1 MSDETKQP
9 EPSPPSN
16 GERLH
21 IYFLPNLMT
30 AGNLLCGFLALTF
43 IVQVVPDSTGSEGP
57 VFSEA
62 DIDKIKNALWLILG
76 AFVFDGL
83 DGRIARLI
91 GKESPFGLQFD
102 SLADIISFGAAPA
115 FLMQRVILHDFN
127 VEIERPD
134 AHPPG
139 GEPMAL
145 GQALGL
151 VVASVYL
158 LCGALRLAR
167 YNCLSA
173 MPNSG
178 NSREFLG
185 FPIPASAAMVASL
198 TMFLIWLEEKNLP
211 TSSWRWVLLALLVFL
226 SVMMV
231 SEVKYPSFKKL
242 DFRSRRPFIKF
253 VAAVVV
259 VACFVFLWT
268 YLVPIVL
275 PLIFTAY
282 LVYGFVRPR
291 LSRKLRREIEEDF
304 DDE

>member
-1 MSDETKQP
+1 VSDEIP
-9 EPSPPSN
+9 ESLPDTPAN
-16 GERLH
+16 GERLR
-21 IYFLPNLMT
+21 IYLLPNLMT

-43 IVQVVPDSTGSEGP
+43 IVQVVPDPTGSEGP
-57 VFSEA
+57 VFSLT
-62 DIDKIKNALWLILG
+62 DIEKIKNALWLILG
-76 AFVFDGL
+76 AFVFDAL

-115 FLMQRVILHDFN
+115 FLMQRVILHDF
-127 VEIERPD
+127 ET
-134 AHPPG
+134 
-139 GEPMAL
+139 
-145 GQALGL
+145 LGL

-167 YNCLSA
+167 YNCLSV
-173 MPNSG
+173 MPDYG

-198 TMFLIWLEEKNLP
+198 TMFLVWLDAENLP
-211 TSSWRWVLLALLVFL
+211 TSSWRWVLLVVLVFL

-242 DFRSRRPFIKF
+242 DFRSRRPFAKF
-253 VAAVVV
+253 VGAVVV
-259 VACFVFLWT
+259 VACFVFLWK

-275 PLIFTAY
+275 PLIFTSY

>member
-1 MSDETKQP
+1 MSDETQQP
-9 EPSPPSN
+9 EPSPPAN

-43 IVQVVPDSTGSEGP
+43 IVQVVPGSEGAGCCGSLLCLCGRE
-57 VFSEA
+57 FSPA
-62 DIDKIKNALWLILG
+62 DIDNIKNALWLILG

-83 DGRIARLI
+83 DGRIARLV

-102 SLADIISFGAAPA
+102 SLADIVSFGVAPA
-115 FLMQRVILHDFN
+115 FLVQRVILHDFN
-127 VEIERPD
+127 IEIER
-134 AHPPG
+134 
-139 GEPMAL
+139 
-145 GQALGL
+145 LGL

-167 YNCLSA
+167 YNCLSV
-173 MPNSG
+173 MPDSE

-198 TMFLIWLEEKNLP
+198 TMFLVWLEEKNLP
-211 TSSWRWVLLALLVFL
+211 TSSWRWILLVLLVFL

-242 DFRSRRPFIKF
+242 DFRSRRPFTKF

-259 VACFVFLWT
+259 VACFVFLWK

-275 PLIFTAY
+275 PLIFTSY

>member
-1 MSDETKQP
+1 VSDETQQP
-9 EPSPPSN
+9 EPSPPAN

-43 IVQVVPDSTGSEGP
+43 IVQVVPDPTGSEGP
-57 VFSEA
+57 VFSA
-62 DIDKIKNALWLILG
+62 TDIEKIKNALWLILG

-83 DGRIARLI
+83 DGRIARLV

-127 VEIERPD
+127 VVSER
-134 AHPPG
+134 
-139 GEPMAL
+139 
-145 GQALGL
+145 LGL

-173 MPNSG
+173 MPDSG

-242 DFRSRRPFIKF
+242 DFRSRRPFTKF
-253 VAAVVV
+253 VTAVVV
-259 VACFVFLWT
+259 VACFVFLWK

-275 PLIFTAY
+275 PLIFISY

>member
-1 MSDETKQP
+1 MSDEIP
-9 EPSPPSN
+9 ESLPDTPAT
-16 GERLH
+16 GERLR
-21 IYFLPNLMT
+21 IYLLPNLMT

-43 IVQVVPDSTGSEGP
+43 IVQVVPDPTGSEGP
-57 VFSEA
+57 VFSLT
-62 DIDKIKNALWLILG
+62 DIEKIKNALWLILG
-76 AFVFDGL
+76 AFVFDAL

-115 FLMQRVILHDFN
+115 FLMQRVILHDF
-127 VEIERPD
+127 ET
-134 AHPPG
+134 
-139 GEPMAL
+139 
-145 GQALGL
+145 LGL

-167 YNCLSA
+167 YNCLSV
-173 MPNSG
+173 MPDSG

-198 TMFLIWLEEKNLP
+198 TMFLVWLDAENLP
-211 TSSWRWVLLALLVFL
+211 TSSWRWVLLVVLVFL

-231 SEVKYPSFKKL
+231 SEIKYPSFKKL
-242 DFRSRRPFIKF
+242 DFRSRRPFAKF
-253 VAAVVV
+253 VGAVVV
-259 VACFVFLWT
+259 VACFVFLWK

-275 PLIFTAY
+275 PLIFTSY

>member
-1 MSDETKQP
+1 MSDEIP
-9 EPSPPSN
+9 ESLPDTPAN
-16 GERLH
+16 GERLR
-21 IYFLPNLMT
+21 IYLLPNLMT

-57 VFSEA
+57 VFSLT
-62 DIDKIKNALWLILG
+62 DIEKIKNALWLILG
-76 AFVFDGL
+76 AFVFDAL

-115 FLMQRVILHDFN
+115 FLMQRVILHDF
-127 VEIERPD
+127 ET
-134 AHPPG
+134 
-139 GEPMAL
+139 
-145 GQALGL
+145 LGL

-167 YNCLSA
+167 YNCLSV
-173 MPNSG
+173 MPDYG

-198 TMFLIWLEEKNLP
+198 TMFLVWLDAENLP
-211 TSSWRWVLLALLVFL
+211 TSSWRWVLLVVLVFL

-242 DFRSRRPFIKF
+242 DFRSRRPFAKF
-253 VAAVVV
+253 VGAVVV
-259 VACFVFLWT
+259 VACFVFLWK

-275 PLIFTAY
+275 PLIFTSY

>member
-1 MSDETKQP
+1 MSDKTR
-9 EPSPPSN
+9 EPLSATSAN
-16 GERLH
+16 RERLR

-43 IVQVVPDSTGSEGP
+43 IVQVVPDQSGTQGP
-57 VFSEA
+57 VFSPT
-62 DIDKIKNALWLILG
+62 DIEKIKNALWLILG

-115 FLMQRVILHDFN
+115 FLMQRVILHDFD
-127 VEIERPD
+127 VELER
-134 AHPPG
+134 
-139 GEPMAL
+139 
-145 GQALGL
+145 LGL

-167 YNCLSA
+167 YNCLAETSA
-173 MPNSG
+173 DG
-178 NSREFLG
+178 NNREFLG

-198 TMFLIWLEEKNLP
+198 TMFLVWLEEKNLP
-211 TSSWRWVLLALLVFL
+211 TSSWRWVLLAVLVFL

-242 DFRSRRPFIKF
+242 DFRSRRPFTKF
-253 VAAVVV
+253 VVAVVV
-259 VACFVFLWT
+259 AVCFVFLWE
-268 YLVPIVL
+268 YLVPLVL
-275 PLIFTAY
+275 PLIFTSY

-304 DDE
+304 DEE

>member
-1 MSDETKQP
+1 VSDETPQQDT
-9 EPSPPSN
+9 PPS
-16 GERLH
+16 GERLR
-21 IYFLPNLMT
+21 IFFLPNLMT

-43 IVQVVPDSTGSEGP
+43 IVQVVPDPTGSEGP

-62 DIDKIKNALWLILG
+62 DIEKIKNALWLILG
-76 AFVFDGL
+76 AFVFDAL
-83 DGRIARLI
+83 DGRIARLV

-115 FLMQRVILHDFN
+115 FLVQRVILHDF
-127 VEIERPD
+127 ER
-134 AHPPG
+134 
-139 GEPMAL
+139 
-145 GQALGL
+145 LGL

-167 YNCLSA
+167 YNCLSV
-173 MPNSG
+173 MPGSA

-198 TMFLIWLEEKNLP
+198 TMFLVWFVEKNLP
-211 TSSWRWVLLALLVFL
+211 GDAAGSGETITVTMDATSSWRWVLLVVLVFL

-242 DFRSRRPFIKF
+242 DFRSRRPFAKF
-253 VAAVVV
+253 AGAVVV
-259 VACFVFLWT
+259 VACFVFLWK

-275 PLIFTAY
+275 PLIFTSY

>member
-1 MSDETKQP
+1 MSDDTQQP
-9 EPSPPSN
+9 EPSPPAN

-43 IVQVVPDSTGSEGP
+43 IVQVVPDPTGSEGP
-57 VFSEA
+57 VFSA
-62 DIDKIKNALWLILG
+62 TDIEKIKNALWLILG

-83 DGRIARLI
+83 DGRIARLV

-127 VEIERPD
+127 VVSER
-134 AHPPG
+134 
-139 GEPMAL
+139 
-145 GQALGL
+145 LGL

-173 MPNSG
+173 MPDSG

-242 DFRSRRPFIKF
+242 DFRSRRPFTKF
-253 VAAVVV
+253 VTAVVV
-259 VACFVFLWT
+259 VACFVFLWK

-275 PLIFTAY
+275 PLIFTSY

>member
-1 MSDETKQP
+1 MSDETRQR
-9 EPSPPSN
+9 EPSQPAN
-16 GERLH
+16 VERLH

-43 IVQVVPDSTGSEGP
+43 IVQVVPEGP
-57 VFSEA
+57 VFSDA
-62 DIDKIKNALWLILG
+62 DVEKIKNALWLILG

-115 FLMQRVILHDFN
+115 FLMQRVILHDFD
-127 VEIERPD
+127 VELER
-134 AHPPG
+134 
-139 GEPMAL
+139 
-145 GQALGL
+145 LGL

-173 MPNSG
+173 MPDSG

-198 TMFLIWLEEKNLP
+198 TMFLVWLEEKNLP
-211 TSSWRWVLLALLVFL
+211 TSSWRWVLLAVLVFL

-242 DFRSRRPFIKF
+242 DFRSRRPFTKF
-253 VAAVVV
+253 VVAVVV
-259 VACFVFLWT
+259 IACFVFLWK

-275 PLIFTAY
+275 PLIFTSY

-304 DDE
+304 DDV

>member
-1 MSDETKQP
+1 VSDETQQP
-9 EPSPPSN
+9 EPSPPAN

-43 IVQVVPDSTGSEGP
+43 IVQVVPDPTGSEGP
-57 VFSEA
+57 VFSA
-62 DIDKIKNALWLILG
+62 TDIEKIKNALWLIMG

-83 DGRIARLI
+83 DGRIARLV

-127 VEIERPD
+127 VVSER
-134 AHPPG
+134 
-139 GEPMAL
+139 
-145 GQALGL
+145 LGL

-173 MPNSG
+173 MPDSG

-242 DFRSRRPFIKF
+242 DFRSRRPFTKF

-259 VACFVFLWT
+259 IACFVFLWK

-275 PLIFTAY
+275 PLIFTSY

>member
-1 MSDETKQP
+1 MSDEIP
-9 EPSPPSN
+9 ESLPDTPAN
-16 GERLH
+16 GERLR
-21 IYFLPNLMT
+21 IYLLPNLMT

-43 IVQVVPDSTGSEGP
+43 IVQVVPDPTGSEGP
-57 VFSEA
+57 VFSLT
-62 DIDKIKNALWLILG
+62 DIEKIKNALWLILG
-76 AFVFDGL
+76 AFVFDAL

-115 FLMQRVILHDFN
+115 FLMQRVILHDF
-127 VEIERPD
+127 ET
-134 AHPPG
+134 
-139 GEPMAL
+139 
-145 GQALGL
+145 LGL

-167 YNCLSA
+167 YNCLSV
-173 MPNSG
+173 MPDYG

-198 TMFLIWLEEKNLP
+198 TMFLVWLDAENLP
-211 TSSWRWVLLALLVFL
+211 TSSWRWVLLVVLVFL

-231 SEVKYPSFKKL
+231 SEIKYPSFKKL
-242 DFRSRRPFIKF
+242 DFRSRRPFAKF
-253 VAAVVV
+253 VGAVVV
-259 VACFVFLWT
+259 VACFVFLWK

-275 PLIFTAY
+275 PLIFTSY

>member
-1 MSDETKQP
+1 VSDETKQP
-9 EPSPPSN
+9 EPSPPAN

-43 IVQVVPDSTGSEGP
+43 IVQVVPDPTGSEP
-57 VFSEA
+57 VFSA
-62 DIDKIKNALWLILG
+62 TDIEKIKNALWLILG

-83 DGRIARLI
+83 DGRIARLV
-91 GKESPFGLQFD
+91 GKESQFGLQFD

-127 VEIERPD
+127 VEIER
-134 AHPPG
+134 
-139 GEPMAL
+139 
-145 GQALGL
+145 L

-259 VACFVFLWT
+259 VACFVFLWK

-275 PLIFTAY
+275 PLIFTSY

>member
-1 MSDETKQP
+1 MSDETQQP
-9 EPSPPSN
+9 EPSPPAN

-43 IVQVVPDSTGSEGP
+43 IVQVVPDPTGSEGP
-57 VFSEA
+57 VFSA
-62 DIDKIKNALWLILG
+62 TDIEKIKNALWLILG

-83 DGRIARLI
+83 DGRIARLV

-127 VEIERPD
+127 VVSER
-134 AHPPG
+134 
-139 GEPMAL
+139 
-145 GQALGL
+145 LGL

-178 NSREFLG
+178 HTTEFLG

-198 TMFLIWLEEKNLP
+198 TMFLVWLEEKNLP

-242 DFRSRRPFIKF
+242 DFRSRRPFTKF

-259 VACFVFLWT
+259 VACFVFLWK

-275 PLIFTAY
+275 PLIFTSY

>member
-1 MSDETKQP
+1 MSDETQQP

-127 VEIERPD
+127 VEIER
-134 AHPPG
+134 
-139 GEPMAL
+139 
-145 GQALGL
+145 LGL

-259 VACFVFLWT
+259 VACFVFLWK

-275 PLIFTAY
+275 PLIFTSY

>member
-1 MSDETKQP
+1 M
-9 EPSPPSN
+9 
-16 GERLH
+16 H

-43 IVQVVPDSTGSEGP
+43 IVQVVPDPTGSEP
-57 VFSEA
+57 VFSA
-62 DIDKIKNALWLILG
+62 TDIEKIKNALWLILG

-127 VEIERPD
+127 VEIER
-134 AHPPG
+134 
-139 GEPMAL
+139 
-145 GQALGL
+145 LGL

-167 YNCLSA
+167 YNCLSV
-173 MPNSG
+173 MPDSG

-242 DFRSRRPFIKF
+242 DFRSRRPFTKF

-259 VACFVFLWT
+259 VACFVFLWK

-275 PLIFTAY
+275 PLIFTSY

>member
-1 MSDETKQP
+1 VSDEIP
-9 EPSPPSN
+9 ESLPDTPAN
-16 GERLH
+16 GERLR
-21 IYFLPNLMT
+21 IYLLPNLMT

-43 IVQVVPDSTGSEGP
+43 IVQVVPDPTGSEGP
-57 VFSEA
+57 VFSLT
-62 DIDKIKNALWLILG
+62 DIEKIKNALWLILG
-76 AFVFDGL
+76 AFVFDAL

-115 FLMQRVILHDFN
+115 FLMQRVILHDF
-127 VEIERPD
+127 ET
-134 AHPPG
+134 
-139 GEPMAL
+139 
-145 GQALGL
+145 LGL

-167 YNCLSA
+167 YNCLSV
-173 MPNSG
+173 MPDSG

-198 TMFLIWLEEKNLP
+198 TMFLVWLDAENLP
-211 TSSWRWVLLALLVFL
+211 TSSWRWVLLVVLVFL

-242 DFRSRRPFIKF
+242 DFRSRRPFAKF
-253 VAAVVV
+253 VGAVVV
-259 VACFVFLWT
+259 VACFVFLWK

-275 PLIFTAY
+275 PLIFTSY

>member
-1 MSDETKQP
+1 M
-9 EPSPPSN
+9 
-16 GERLH
+16 H

-30 AGNLLCGFLALTF
+30 AGNLWCGFLALTF
-43 IVQVVPDSTGSEGP
+43 IVQVAPDQTASEGA
-57 VFSEA
+57 VFSVL
-62 DIDKIKNALWLILG
+62 DIEKIKNALWLILG

-83 DGRIARLI
+83 DGRIARLV

-102 SLADIISFGAAPA
+102 SLADIISFGVAPA
-115 FLMQRVILHDFN
+115 FLVQRVILHDFD
-127 VEIERPD
+127 VELER
-134 AHPPG
+134 
-139 GEPMAL
+139 
-145 GQALGL
+145 LGL

-173 MPNSG
+173 MPDSG

-198 TMFLIWLEEKNLP
+198 TMFLVWLEEKILP

-242 DFRSRRPFIKF
+242 DFRSRRPFTKF
-253 VAAVVV
+253 VVAVVV
-259 VACFVFLWT
+259 VACFVFLWK

-275 PLIFTAY
+275 PLIFTSY

>member
-1 MSDETKQP
+1 MSDEIP
-9 EPSPPSN
+9 ESLPDTPAN
-16 GERLH
+16 GERLR
-21 IYFLPNLMT
+21 IYLLPNLMT

-43 IVQVVPDSTGSEGP
+43 IVQVVPDPTGSEGP
-57 VFSEA
+57 VFSLT
-62 DIDKIKNALWLILG
+62 DIEKIKNALWLILG
-76 AFVFDGL
+76 AFVFDAL

-115 FLMQRVILHDFN
+115 FLMQRVILHDF
-127 VEIERPD
+127 ET
-134 AHPPG
+134 
-139 GEPMAL
+139 
-145 GQALGL
+145 LGL

-167 YNCLSA
+167 YNCLSV
-173 MPNSG
+173 MSDSG

-198 TMFLIWLEEKNLP
+198 TMFLVWLDAENLP
-211 TSSWRWVLLALLVFL
+211 TSSWRWVLLVVLVFL

-242 DFRSRRPFIKF
+242 DFRSRRPFAKF
-253 VAAVVV
+253 VGAVVV
-259 VACFVFLWT
+259 VACFVFLWK

-275 PLIFTAY
+275 PLIFTSY

>member
-1 MSDETKQP
+1 MSDETQQP

-127 VEIERPD
+127 VEIER
-134 AHPPG
+134 
-139 GEPMAL
+139 
-145 GQALGL
+145 LGL

-242 DFRSRRPFIKF
+242 DFRSRRPFTKF
-253 VAAVVV
+253 VIAVVV
-259 VACFVFLWT
+259 VACFVFLWK

-275 PLIFTAY
+275 PLIFTSY

>member
-1 MSDETKQP
+1 MSDETQQP

-127 VEIERPD
+127 VEIER
-134 AHPPG
+134 
-139 GEPMAL
+139 
-145 GQALGL
+145 LGL

-173 MPNSG
+173 IPNSG

-268 YLVPIVL
+268 YIVPIVL

-291 LSRKLRREIEEDF
+291 LSRKLRREIEEDC

>member
-1 MSDETKQP
+1 MSDEIP
-9 EPSPPSN
+9 ESLPDTPAN
-16 GERLH
+16 GERLR
-21 IYFLPNLMT
+21 IYLLPNLMT

-43 IVQVVPDSTGSEGP
+43 IVQVVPDPTGSEGP
-57 VFSEA
+57 VFSLT
-62 DIDKIKNALWLILG
+62 DIEKIKNALWLILG
-76 AFVFDGL
+76 AFVFDAL

-115 FLMQRVILHDFN
+115 FLMQRVILHDF
-127 VEIERPD
+127 ET
-134 AHPPG
+134 
-139 GEPMAL
+139 
-145 GQALGL
+145 LGL

-167 YNCLSA
+167 YNCLSV
-173 MPNSG
+173 MPDSG

-198 TMFLIWLEEKNLP
+198 TMFLVWLDAENLP
-211 TSSWRWVLLALLVFL
+211 TSSWRWVLLLVLVFL

-242 DFRSRRPFIKF
+242 DFRSRRPFAKF
-253 VAAVVV
+253 VGAVVV
-259 VACFVFLWT
+259 VACFVFLWK

-275 PLIFTAY
+275 PLIFT
-282 LVYGFVRPR
+282 
-291 LSRKLRREIEEDF
+291 S
-304 DDE
+304 

>member
-1 MSDETKQP
+1 MSDETQQR
-9 EPSPPSN
+9 EPSPPAN

-43 IVQVVPDSTGSEGP
+43 IVQVVPDQTGSEGP
-57 VFSEA
+57 VFSAA
-62 DIDKIKNALWLILG
+62 DIEKIKNALWLILG

-83 DGRIARLI
+83 DGRIARLV

-127 VEIERPD
+127 VVSER
-134 AHPPG
+134 
-139 GEPMAL
+139 
-145 GQALGL
+145 LGL

-173 MPNSG
+173 MPDSG

-242 DFRSRRPFIKF
+242 DFRSRRPFTKF
-253 VAAVVV
+253 VTAVVV
-259 VACFVFLWT
+259 VACFVFLWK

-275 PLIFTAY
+275 PLIFTSY

>member
-1 MSDETKQP
+1 MSDETQQP
-9 EPSPPSN
+9 EPSPPAN

-43 IVQVVPDSTGSEGP
+43 IVQVVPDPTGSEGP
-57 VFSEA
+57 VFSA
-62 DIDKIKNALWLILG
+62 TDIEKIKNALWLILG

-83 DGRIARLI
+83 DGRIARLV

-127 VEIERPD
+127 VVSER
-134 AHPPG
+134 
-139 GEPMAL
+139 
-145 GQALGL
+145 LGL

-173 MPNSG
+173 MPDSG

-242 DFRSRRPFIKF
+242 DFRLRRPFTKF

-259 VACFVFLWT
+259 VACFVFLWK

-275 PLIFTAY
+275 PLIFTSY

>member
-1 MSDETKQP
+1 MSDEIP
-9 EPSPPSN
+9 ESLPDTPAN
-16 GERLH
+16 GERLR
-21 IYFLPNLMT
+21 IYLLPNLMT

-43 IVQVVPDSTGSEGP
+43 IVQVVPDPTGSEGP
-57 VFSEA
+57 VFSLT
-62 DIDKIKNALWLILG
+62 DIEKIKNALWLIMG
-76 AFVFDGL
+76 AFLFDAL

-115 FLMQRVILHDFN
+115 FLMQRVILHDF
-127 VEIERPD
+127 ET
-134 AHPPG
+134 
-139 GEPMAL
+139 
-145 GQALGL
+145 LGL

-167 YNCLSA
+167 YNCLSV
-173 MPNSG
+173 MSDSG

-198 TMFLIWLEEKNLP
+198 TMFLVWLDAENLP
-211 TSSWRWVLLALLVFL
+211 TSSWRWVLLVVLVFL

-242 DFRSRRPFIKF
+242 DFRSRRPFAKF
-253 VAAVVV
+253 VGAVVV
-259 VACFVFLWT
+259 VACFVFLWK

-275 PLIFTAY
+275 PLIFTSY

>member
-1 MSDETKQP
+1 M
-9 EPSPPSN
+9 
-16 GERLH
+16 H

-43 IVQVVPDSTGSEGP
+43 IVQVVPGPTGSEGQ
-57 VFSEA
+57 VFSAVDLE
-62 DIDKIKNALWLILG
+62 KIKNALWLILG

-178 NSREFLG
+178 HSTEFLG

-259 VACFVFLWT
+259 VACFVFLWK

-275 PLIFTAY
+275 PLIFTSY

>member
-9 EPSPPSN
+9 EPSPPAN

-21 IYFLPNLMT
+21 IYFQPNLMT

-43 IVQVVPDSTGSEGP
+43 IVQVVPDPTGSEP
-57 VFSEA
+57 VFSA
-62 DIDKIKNALWLILG
+62 TDIEKIKNALWLILG

-83 DGRIARLI
+83 DGRIARLV
-91 GKESPFGLQFD
+91 GKESQFGLQFD

-127 VEIERPD
+127 VEIER
-134 AHPPG
+134 
-139 GEPMAL
+139 
-145 GQALGL
+145 LGL

-242 DFRSRRPFIKF
+242 DFRSRRPFTKF

-259 VACFVFLWT
+259 VACFVFLWK

-275 PLIFTAY
+275 PLIFTSY

>member
-1 MSDETKQP
+1 VSDETP
-9 EPSPPSN
+9 EPLPATSAN

-43 IVQVVPDSTGSEGP
+43 IVQVVPGSEGAGCCGSLLCLCGRE
-57 VFSEA
+57 FSPA
-62 DIDKIKNALWLILG
+62 DIDNIKNALWLILG

-83 DGRIARLI
+83 DGRIARLV

-127 VEIERPD
+127 VVSER
-134 AHPPG
+134 
-139 GEPMAL
+139 
-145 GQALGL
+145 LGL

-167 YNCLSA
+167 YNCLSV
-173 MPNSG
+173 MPDSG

-242 DFRSRRPFIKF
+242 DFRSRRPFTKF

-259 VACFVFLWT
+259 VACFVFLWK

-275 PLIFTAY
+275 PLIFTSY

>member
-1 MSDETKQP
+1 MSDETPQQDT
-9 EPSPPSN
+9 PPS
-16 GERLH
+16 GERLR
-21 IYFLPNLMT
+21 IFFLPNLMT

-43 IVQVVPDSTGSEGP
+43 IVQVVPDPTGSEGP

-62 DIDKIKNALWLILG
+62 DIEKIKNALWLILG
-76 AFVFDGL
+76 AFVFDAL
-83 DGRIARLI
+83 DGRIARLV

-115 FLMQRVILHDFN
+115 FLVQRVILHDF
-127 VEIERPD
+127 ER
-134 AHPPG
+134 
-139 GEPMAL
+139 
-145 GQALGL
+145 LGL

-167 YNCLSA
+167 YNCLSV
-173 MPNSG
+173 MPGSA

-198 TMFLIWLEEKNLP
+198 TMFLVWFVEKNLP
-211 TSSWRWVLLALLVFL
+211 GDTAGSGETITVTMDATSSWRWVLLVVLVFL

-242 DFRSRRPFIKF
+242 DFRSRRPFAKF
-253 VAAVVV
+253 AGAVVV
-259 VACFVFLWT
+259 VACFVFLWK

-275 PLIFTAY
+275 PLIFTSY

>member
-1 MSDETKQP
+1 MSDETQQP
-9 EPSPPSN
+9 EPSPPAN

-43 IVQVVPDSTGSEGP
+43 IVQVVPDQTGSEGP
-57 VFSEA
+57 VFSAA
-62 DIDKIKNALWLILG
+62 DIEKIKNALWLILG

-83 DGRIARLI
+83 DGRIARLV

-127 VEIERPD
+127 VVSER
-134 AHPPG
+134 
-139 GEPMAL
+139 
-145 GQALGL
+145 LGL

-173 MPNSG
+173 MPDSG

-198 TMFLIWLEEKNLP
+198 TMFLVWLEEKNLP
-211 TSSWRWVLLALLVFL
+211 TSSWRWVLLAVLVFL

-242 DFRSRRPFIKF
+242 DFRSRRPFTKF
-253 VAAVVV
+253 VVAVVV
-259 VACFVFLWT
+259 VACFVFLWK

-275 PLIFTAY
+275 PLIFTSY

>member
-1 MSDETKQP
+1 MSDETQQR
-9 EPSPPSN
+9 EPSQPAN
-16 GERLH
+16 VERLH

-43 IVQVVPDSTGSEGP
+43 IVQVVPEGP
-57 VFSEA
+57 VFSDA
-62 DIDKIKNALWLILG
+62 DVEKIKNALWLILG

-115 FLMQRVILHDFN
+115 FLMQRVILHDFD
-127 VEIERPD
+127 VELER
-134 AHPPG
+134 
-139 GEPMAL
+139 
-145 GQALGL
+145 LGL

-173 MPNSG
+173 MPDSG
-178 NSREFLG
+178 DSREFLG

-198 TMFLIWLEEKNLP
+198 TMFLVWLEEKNLP
-211 TSSWRWVLLALLVFL
+211 TSSWRWVLLAVLVFL

-242 DFRSRRPFIKF
+242 DFRSRRPFTKF
-253 VAAVVV
+253 VVAVVV
-259 VACFVFLWT
+259 IACFVFLWK

-275 PLIFTAY
+275 PLIFTSY

>member
-1 MSDETKQP
+1 MSDEIPQP
-9 EPSPPSN
+9 DTPPS
-16 GERLH
+16 GERLR
-21 IYFLPNLMT
+21 IFFLPNLMT

-43 IVQVVPDSTGSEGP
+43 IVQVVPDPTGSEGP
-57 VFSEA
+57 VFSEP
-62 DIDKIKNALWLILG
+62 DIEKIKNALWLIMG
-76 AFVFDGL
+76 AFLFDAL

-115 FLMQRVILHDFN
+115 FLMQRVILHDF
-127 VEIERPD
+127 ER
-134 AHPPG
+134 
-139 GEPMAL
+139 
-145 GQALGL
+145 LGL

-167 YNCLSA
+167 YNCLA
-173 MPNSG
+173 ALPDSG
-178 NSREFLG
+178 NSQEFLG
-185 FPIPASAAMVASL
+185 LPIPASAAMVASL
-198 TMFLIWLEEKNLP
+198 TMFLVWLEEKDLP
-211 TSSWRWVLLALLVFL
+211 SSSWRWVLLAVLVFL

-242 DFRSRRPFIKF
+242 DFRSRRPFAKF
-253 VAAVVV
+253 AGAVVV
-259 VACFVFLWT
+259 VACFVFLWQ

-275 PLIFTAY
+275 PLIFTSY

>member
-1 MSDETKQP
+1 MSDETQQP

-102 SLADIISFGAAPA
+102 SLADSISFGAAPA

-127 VEIERPD
+127 VEIER
-134 AHPPG
+134 
-139 GEPMAL
+139 
-145 GQALGL
+145 LGL

>member
-1 MSDETKQP
+1 MSDETQQP
-9 EPSPPSN
+9 EPSPPAN

-43 IVQVVPDSTGSEGP
+43 IVQVVPDPTGSEGP
-57 VFSEA
+57 VFSA
-62 DIDKIKNALWLILG
+62 TDIEKIKNALWLILG

-83 DGRIARLI
+83 DGRIARLV
-91 GKESPFGLQFD
+91 GKESSFGLQFD

-127 VEIERPD
+127 VVSER
-134 AHPPG
+134 
-139 GEPMAL
+139 
-145 GQALGL
+145 LGL

-173 MPNSG
+173 MPDSG

-242 DFRSRRPFIKF
+242 DFRSRRPFTKF

-259 VACFVFLWT
+259 VACFVFLWK

-275 PLIFTAY
+275 PLIFTSY

>member
-1 MSDETKQP
+1 MSDETQQP
-9 EPSPPSN
+9 EPSPPAN

-43 IVQVVPDSTGSEGP
+43 IVQVVPDQTGSEGP
-57 VFSEA
+57 VFSA
-62 DIDKIKNALWLILG
+62 TDIEKIKNALWLILG

-83 DGRIARLI
+83 DGRIARLV

-127 VEIERPD
+127 VVSER
-134 AHPPG
+134 
-139 GEPMAL
+139 
-145 GQALGL
+145 LGL

-167 YNCLSA
+167 YNCLSV
-173 MPNSG
+173 MPDSG

-242 DFRSRRPFIKF
+242 DFRSRRPFTKF
-253 VAAVVV
+253 VTAVVV
-259 VACFVFLWT
+259 VACFVFLWK

-275 PLIFTAY
+275 PLIFISY

-304 DDE
+304 DYE

>member
-1 MSDETKQP
+1 MSDETQQR
-9 EPSPPSN
+9 EPSQPAN
-16 GERLH
+16 VERLH

-43 IVQVVPDSTGSEGP
+43 IVQVVPEGP
-57 VFSEA
+57 VFSDA
-62 DIDKIKNALWLILG
+62 DVEKIKNALWLILG

-115 FLMQRVILHDFN
+115 FLMQRVILHDFD
-127 VEIERPD
+127 VELER
-134 AHPPG
+134 
-139 GEPMAL
+139 
-145 GQALGL
+145 LGL
-151 VVASVYL
+151 VVASVCL

-167 YNCLSA
+167 DNCLSA
-173 MPNSG
+173 MPDSG
-178 NSREFLG
+178 DSREFLG

-198 TMFLIWLEEKNLP
+198 TMFLVWLEEKNLP
-211 TSSWRWVLLALLVFL
+211 TSSWRWVLLAVLVFL

-242 DFRSRRPFIKF
+242 DFRSRRPFTKF
-253 VAAVVV
+253 VVAVVV
-259 VACFVFLWT
+259 IACFVFLWK

-275 PLIFTAY
+275 PLIFTSY

-304 DDE
+304 DDV

>member
-1 MSDETKQP
+1 MSDETQQP
-9 EPSPPSN
+9 EPSPPAN

-43 IVQVVPDSTGSEGP
+43 IVQVVPDPTGSEGP
-57 VFSEA
+57 VFSA
-62 DIDKIKNALWLILG
+62 TDIEKIKNALWLILG

-83 DGRIARLI
+83 DGRIARLV
-91 GKESPFGLQFD
+91 GKESSFGLQFD

-127 VEIERPD
+127 VVSER
-134 AHPPG
+134 
-139 GEPMAL
+139 
-145 GQALGL
+145 LGL

-173 MPNSG
+173 MPDSG

-242 DFRSRRPFIKF
+242 DFRLRRPFTKF

-259 VACFVFLWT
+259 VACFVFLWK

-275 PLIFTAY
+275 PLIFTSY